1 MSTPMLEQYQE
12 IKKKVPDT
20 IVFFRLGDF
29 YEMFG
34 EDAQAAA
41 PILEIA
47 LTARDAGKGSKIP
60 MCGVPYHAVDG
71 YLNKLVSAGYR
82 VAICE
87 QMEDPQMSKGIVKRD
102 IVRIVTPGTLDIVG
116 NQTKNNFLACVV
128 KEKDWGLAYM
138 DITTGDFRIFQTS
151 RVETLQAELNGISPS
166 ELILTEDLIHM
177 TKLLSDCFTSII
189 DQSWIRKTKELTTRF
204 AEENNLLLQLPVAA
218 KAASGLWQYVTHNIP
233 NSGQNHIL
241 KISEVQQ
248 NNTMTLDKWTVR
260 NLELTESLRT
270 NDEKG
275 TLYSIINL
283 TKTAFGGRL
292 LRSWIQRPLVKQ
304 SLIEKRLDIVEE
316 LTSNAFLRK
325 DVQKAL
331 ESVYDLERLM
341 GKISLGRANAKD
353 VYALTCTL
361 SALSL
366 IRNIIMENGS
376 IQLQPYLPNLYS
388 LDALAAE
395 LMKAVNPDAP
405 YALKEGNLIQE
416 GYSPEVD
423 SLRSISSGG
432 KEWIAK
438 LENEE
443 RERTKIRSL
452 KVGFNKVFGYY
463 IEITHANAHLVPGD
477 YQRKQTLVNAERFIT
492 PELKAYEEKVLTA
505 QERLINLE
513 YEIFMGLRKEVLV
526 RSLDIM
532 KAAQALAEIDV
543 FSSLAEAAVRNH
555 YIKPEI
561 KTDGV
566 IHILEGRHPVVETIS
581 EHFVPND
588 VFITGKKHL
597 ALITGPNMA
606 GKSTYM
612 RQIALIV
619 LMAQIGSFVPA
630 QKAAIS
636 MADSIFTRVGAADHL
651 ASGQSTFMVEMNEVA
666 HILKHATQD
675 SLVILD
681 EVGRG
686 TATFDGL
693 SLAWAIAEFLVENES
708 LKAKTLFATH
718 YHELTQLEERY
729 PEVFNLH
736 VAVKE
741 YGDDVVF
748 LHKILPG
755 KADRSYGLHVAK
767 IAGLPGSLLK
777 RAALILDEL
786 EDSSRQKKISAVNIG
801 MIQQSLFEI
810 PAIHPLLKEIGE
822 LDLDSLS
829 PRQALDYLYDLANR
843 IHSSQII

>member
-1 MSTPMLEQYQE
+1 MSTPMLEQYYE
-12 IKKKVPDT
+12 IKQRVPDT

-29 YEMFG
+29 YEMFDQ
-34 EDAQAAA
+34 DARMAA

-71 YLNKLVSAGYR
+71 YLNKLVSAGYK

-87 QMEDPQMSKGIVKRD
+87 QIEDPAMSKGIVKRD

-116 NQTKNNFLACVV
+116 NQTKNNYLACVY
-128 KEKDWGLAYM
+128 KEKDWGLAYI
-138 DITTGDFRIFQTS
+138 DITTGDFRIVQTS
-151 RVETLQAELNGISPS
+151 LLETLQAELNRISPS
-166 ELILTEDLIHM
+166 ELILTEDLALIP
-177 TKLLSDCFTSII
+177 KLFSDYYISHIEKGWF
-189 DQSWIRKTKELTTRF
+189 RKTKELTERF
-204 AEENNLLLQLPVAA
+204 PEQDDLLQQMPVACR
-218 KAASGLWQYVTHNIP
+218 AASGLWQYVLHNIP
-233 NSGQNHIL
+233 NSEQNHIFR
-241 KISEVQQ
+241 ISAIEQ
-248 NNTMTLDKWTVR
+248 NNTMILDKWTVR
-260 NLELTESLRT
+260 NLELIESLRT

-283 TKTAFGGRL
+283 TKTAFGARL
-292 LRSWIQRPLVKQ
+292 LRSWIQQPLINKTM
-304 SLIEKRLDIVEE
+304 IEERLDTIEE
-316 LTSNAFLRK
+316 LTLNTFLRK
-325 DVQKAL
+325 DMQKAL
-331 ESVYDLERLM
+331 EAVYDLERLL
-341 GKISLGRANAKD
+341 GKISLGKANAKE
-353 VYALTCTL
+353 VYSLASTLCALPH
-361 SALSL
+361 
-366 IRNIIMENGS
+366 IRNVIMENGS
-376 IQLQPYLPNLYS
+376 VKLQPYLSSLLS
-388 LDALAAE
+388 LDTLASE
-395 LMKAVNPDAP
+395 LIKAINPDAS
-405 YALKEGNLIQE
+405 YSLKEGNLIQD

-423 SLRSISSGG
+423 HLRSISSGG

-438 LENEE
+438 LENQE

-452 KVGFNKVFGYY
+452 KVGFNKVFGYF
-463 IEITHANAHLVPGD
+463 IEVTHANAHLVPDD

-492 PELKAYEEKVLTA
+492 PELKAYEEKVLSA
-505 QERLINLE
+505 QDRLIDLE
-513 YEIFMGLRKEVLV
+513 YNLFMNLRQQVLD
-526 RSLDIM
+526 RSLEIM
-532 KAAQALAEIDV
+532 KASQALAEIDV
-543 FSSLAEAAVRNH
+543 FSSLAEVAVRNH

-561 KTDGV
+561 KTDGT
-566 IHILEGRHPVVETIS
+566 IHIVEGRHPVVETIS

-588 VFITGKKHL
+588 ALLTRNKHL

-630 QKAAIS
+630 QKASIS
-636 MADSIFTRVGAADHL
+636 VADCIFTRVGAADNL

-666 HILKHATQD
+666 HILKYATKD

-693 SLAWAIAEFLVENES
+693 SLAWAIAEYLIENKD

-718 YHELTQLEERY
+718 YHELTQLEEKY

-741 YGDDVVF
+741 HGDDVVF

-755 KADRSYGLHVAK
+755 RADRSYGLHVAK
-767 IAGLPGSLLK
+767 IAGLPLTLLK

-786 EDSSRQKKISAVNIG
+786 EDSSQQKKLTDVNAG

-810 PAIHPLLKEIGE
+810 PKVHPLLKEISE
-822 LDLDSLS
+822 IDLDSLS

-843 IHSSQII
+843 IHASQVI